1 MSGGKKEIISQALG
15 DLLEVPR
22 DVALDLARVTII
34 GRNEILIE
42 NHRGVME
49 YGLRRIRISLSR
61 GYMEIVGEGLE
72 LKALMSE
79 EIKIIGMINVVEYI
93 E

>member
-1 MSGGKKEIISQALG
+1 
-15 DLLEVPR
+15 
-22 DVALDLARVTII
+22 
-34 GRNEILIE
+34 
-42 NHRGVME
+42 ME

-79 EIKIIGMINVVEYI
+79 EIKIIGMINMIKYVE
-93 E
+93 